1 MIRLCAILKYN
12 TDIAAKIRKVR
23 SLLVSNNQITFVIA
37 FLKASHM
44 YAPRTYFLI
53 VVFTTTCMLL
63 EPKYLDSGKLKTLF
77 MLIENVALLRL
88 KLDLRIFRCSGTLK
102 Y

>member
-1 MIRLCAILKYN
+1 
-12 TDIAAKIRKVR
+12 
-23 SLLVSNNQITFVIA
+23 
-37 FLKASHM
+37 M